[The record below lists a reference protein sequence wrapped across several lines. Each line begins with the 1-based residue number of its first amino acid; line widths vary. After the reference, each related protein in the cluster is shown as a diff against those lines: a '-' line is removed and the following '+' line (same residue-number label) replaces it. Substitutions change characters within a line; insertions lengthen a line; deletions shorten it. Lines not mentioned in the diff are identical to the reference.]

1 MYEGVFFPLS
11 DMGLICIHSIPPFHT
26 LKSGPTGCGSHIHLL
41 SDSTSGFGVGFFF
54 FFFGQLTEPM
64 VLSNPVEEG
73 YESKICRSVVYQSQH
88 SEQRKAVKDRNATRV
103 SEMGDGKLHSE
114 FCILCKRLCTLRRQ
128 SSEKLEQSGEVNLF
142 SWLF

>member
-1 MYEGVFFPLS
+1 MPAELRIFFLS
-11 DMGLICIHSIPPFHT
+11 DMSLTCIWYHPSLLGTYCFHVF
-26 LKSGPTGCGSHIHLL
+26 HLL
-41 SDSTSGFGVGFFF
+41 SNRIFDISVGFFL
-54 FFFGQLTEPM
+54 GQLMEPM

-88 SEQRKAVKDRNATRV
+88 SEQKGIVKDSNVTRV

-128 SSEKLEQSGEVNLF
+128 SSQKLEQSGEVNLF
-142 SWLF
+142 SWLI